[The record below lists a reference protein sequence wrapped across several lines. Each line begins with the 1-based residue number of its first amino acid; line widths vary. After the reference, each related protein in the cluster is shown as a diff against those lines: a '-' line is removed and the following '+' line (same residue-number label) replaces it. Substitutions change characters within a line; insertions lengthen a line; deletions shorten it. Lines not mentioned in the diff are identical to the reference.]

1 MRIGKAFA
9 VTIALAAGTA
19 SVAACSYGGSAKA
32 EPPRPTNAPTTTNAS
47 TPSTAAR
54 TRCTPAAG
62 YTTGTTQHSI
72 TVNGVQR
79 EFLVHMPP
87 QLTARMRLV
96 VDFHGAGSNMHQQD
110 LYSNFDATA
119 DQHDFVV
126 ASPNGIDA
134 PVRQWRFLGTQDDV
148 NFAKQLV
155 PALVT
160 DACVD
165 SAHAYAVGISSG
177 SAMSASLACQ
187 ASDTYAGFGL
197 VAGNFYLPPICA
209 AARRR
214 PIISFH
220 GTADA
225 AVPYRGG
232 HVLNSNGLPVGG
244 EEKTMAAWAAHN
256 GCRIGPTTT
265 HISSEVT
272 RLSWSGCAA
281 PVVLFRIE
289 GGGHSWPGAISV
301 PRLGYTTHQ
310 ISATTE
316 MWNFFSQST

>member
-1 MRIGKAFA
+1 MQIGKARA
-9 VTIALAAGTA
+9 LTIAFVA
-19 SVAACSYGGSAKA
+19 VAASASACSSAGSAKA
-32 EPPRPTNAPTTTNAS
+32 EPPSTTNAPSTTS
-47 TPSTAAR
+47 AAR

-62 YTTGTTQHSI
+62 YTPGTTQHTI
-72 TVNGVQR
+72 TVNGVPR

-87 QLTARMRLV
+87 RPTPRMRLV
-96 VDFHGAGSNMHQQD
+96 VDFHGAGSNMQQQD
-110 LYSNFDATA
+110 LYSNFDASA
-119 DQHDFVV
+119 DQYGFVV

-134 PVRQWRFLGTQDDV
+134 PVRQWRFLGTRDDV

-155 PALVT
+155 PALVA

-165 SAHAYAVGISSG
+165 PEHAYAVGISSG
-177 SAMSASLACQ
+177 SAMAASLACQ

-209 AARRR
+209 SARRR

-225 AVPYRGG
+225 AVPYGG
-232 HVLNSNGLPVGG
+232 GRVLNSALPVGA

-256 GCRIGPTTT
+256 GCRAGPITTR
-265 HISSEVT
+265 ISSEVT
-272 RLSWSGCAA
+272 RLSWSDCAA

-316 MWNFFSQST
+316 MWSFFRQNT